1 MKKYIAFALIFVLF
15 AQSALALAPV
25 IEGFTEVNYSIDELA
40 YINSVSEDITK
51 ALFKADIY
59 ALFRYEG
66 IQSDFISFDELA
78 QDSKK
83 LFSAAREA
91 DLASSQMPE
100 EWPTVTVVFS
110 DRFDGV
116 KIEYD
121 EPLTLT
127 KEELEEIE
135 GYYRDTDKTAAER
148 IENGGA
154 ALYSLITQNMKM
166 KHTEE
171 GKELLKVYGELNPDF
186 KRPVAAYFYAGG
198 CIVLTFIVYF
208 VLKKKSA

>member
-171 GKELLKVYGELNPDF
+171 GKELL
-186 KRPVAAYFYAGG
+186 
-198 CIVLTFIVYF
+198 
-208 VLKKKSA
+208 